1 MCLRV
6 TTIVKKCMKHKYGTT
21 NITTTCKIRV
31 ANVTNIAQI
40 IPIITGA
47 SLEMPSGESEI
58 HCLSGVGL
66 ERVVTVS
73 LTRGWSCASRYRVSR
88 TRLALGEL

>member
-6 TTIVKKCMKHKYGTT
+6 TTVVKKCMKHKYGTT

-31 ANVTNIAQI
+31 ANITNIAQI

-47 SLEMPSGESEI
+47 SLEMPSGESVMR
-58 HCLSGVGL
+58 CSSGVGL
-66 ERVVTVS
+66 GRAVTVS
-73 LTRGWSCASRYRVSR
+73 PAR
-88 TRLALGEL
+88 